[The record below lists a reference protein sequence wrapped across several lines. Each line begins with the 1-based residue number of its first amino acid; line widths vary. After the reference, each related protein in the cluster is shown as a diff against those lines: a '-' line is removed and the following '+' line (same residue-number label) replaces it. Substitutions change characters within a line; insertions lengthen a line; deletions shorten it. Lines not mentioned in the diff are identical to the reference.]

1 MGTHFNMR
9 SMNRKGLTLVESV
22 VSIFILTIVLIGL
35 LSTFYVAKS
44 TASHA
49 KHRMAAMNILQ
60 SYIEQEARAG
70 YDGGGGT
77 TGNYFVTITSADPVT
92 VIIDNNLNG
101 TITADPYFSDNIK
114 NADGSLLT
122 YKGIPYKII
131 GFVVSWTERNGQVCT
146 ERACCYVSYH

>member
-1 MGTHFNMR
+1 MRFNMR
-9 SMNRKGLTLVESV
+9 SMRRKGLTLIESV
-22 VSIFILTIVLIGL
+22 VSICILTIMLIGL

-60 SYIEQEARAG
+60 SFVEQEVKAG
-70 YDGGGGT
+70 YDGGSGT
-77 TGNYFVTITSADPVT
+77 TGNYFVTVTSASPVA
-92 VIIDNNLNG
+92 VIMDDNLNG
-101 TITADPYFSDNIK
+101 TITPDPYYPDNIK
-114 NADGSLLT
+114 NTDGSLLT

-131 GFVVSWTERNGQVCT
+131 GFVVSWTEKNGQVCI